1 MFSPPPTTQ
10 SHPNHQSSSC
20 SLYPPRRPPPPS
32 PLSASR
38 QGSLGDGGGR
48 RGSRPQRCSHL
59 ARESVC
65 VCVCMCVCLR
75 AQRVGVCQC
84 TYLALYHLLS
94 LCVCRRFFLFFF
106 FFFFLRTRQRNV
118 CECVCVHGERER
130 ESQCVGV
137 EEAQVK
143 VLEVHLAE
151 VCSLRTPSQQPN
163 MLRLT
168 KWSCLSK
175 HYLPNNCNSS
185 PEMFKKKRRKKKLY
199 KYTIYHVLQVH
210 ECVRGQEKWEQTCR
224 NISLIIAGTI
234 ILLHFTETIHP
245 WENKKCISL
254 SLWVR
259 VELTK
264 LLCAH

>member
-1 MFSPPPTTQ
+1 MSQSGQTDQHCHPQRHDCVDVHYLICGCGSITNSCRASLSLSLSPSLFPSWSLVAAKTGTAGQGYVQSPPTTQ

-65 VCVCMCVCLR
+65 VCVCVCMCVCLR

-106 FFFFLRTRQRNV
+106 FFFFEDEATKCLW
-118 CECVCVHGERER
+118 VCVRAWGERER
-130 ESQCVGV
+130 EPVCGRWRGTGQGFRGSLGGGLFPPNPLPTAKYAVV
-137 EEAQVK
+137 NKVK
-143 VLEVHLAE
+143 
-151 VCSLRTPSQQPN
+151 
-163 MLRLT
+163 
-168 KWSCLSK
+168 LS
-175 HYLPNNCNSS
+175 
-185 PEMFKKKRRKKKLY
+185 
-199 KYTIYHVLQVH
+199 I
-210 ECVRGQEKWEQTCR
+210 
-224 NISLIIAGTI
+224 
-234 ILLHFTETIHP
+234 
-245 WENKKCISL
+245 
-254 SLWVR
+254 
-259 VELTK
+259 
-264 LLCAH
+264 